1 MDQKP
6 AKGLKVRVDA
16 TREAIFGAEGV
27 DIRKVSFSNDRSK
40 SGILTGVTLAGFCQ
54 VEMPGLDGQSHWYP
68 IDALNGENGEKIIED
83 QIEMEVEGDD
93 SSEDD

>member
-27 DIRKVSFSNDRSK
+27 DMRKVSFPSDRSR

-54 VEMPGLDGQSHWYP
+54 VEMQGLDGQSHWYP
-68 IDALNGENGEKIIED
+68 IDGLNGENGEKIIEE
-83 QIEMEVEGDD
+83 QVEIEVEDDD
-93 SSEDD
+93 SSEDE

>member
-16 TREAIFGAEGV
+16 AREAIFGAEGV
-27 DIRKVSFSNDRSK
+27 DIWKVSFPSDRSR

-54 VEMPGLDGQSHWYP
+54 VEMPGLDGKSHWYP
-68 IDALNGENGEKIIED
+68 IVGLNGENGEKIIEE
-83 QIEMEVEGDD
+83 QVVIEVEDDD
-93 SSEDD
+93 SSEEG